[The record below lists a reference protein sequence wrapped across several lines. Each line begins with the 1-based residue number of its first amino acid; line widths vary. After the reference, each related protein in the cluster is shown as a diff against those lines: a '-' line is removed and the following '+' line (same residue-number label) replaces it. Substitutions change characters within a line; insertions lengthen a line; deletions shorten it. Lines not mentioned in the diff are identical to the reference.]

1 MLPIREYHLMADDR
15 SIRLRS
21 YSFPAFFRDFLFSML
36 LPEFYQFSSCKLD
49 TLNNQSKIDYPWD
62 IRNPVARTKIVE
74 RYLLLLQ
81 RSKERC

>member
-1 MLPIREYHLMADDR
+1 MADDR

-62 IRNPVARTKIVE
+62 IRNPVAQYKNCRKIFITFATK
-74 RYLLLLQ
+74 
-81 RSKERC
+81 